1 MLNKTKAILLIKSRS
16 TKGLAIRE
24 FLVILLVICTFAAIS
39 VMGLKVFKKTALS
52 TIVRYDLKKLFEAEQ
67 VYHNSHD
74 TFKGSVGDIISND
87 PTISSTFTLEGF
99 SPSANTTIIIID
111 DDPFTAVG
119 NNEGVE
125 ITFAYDIKTNII
137 REEKKD
143 GKL

>member
-1 MLNKTKAILLIKSRS
+1 
-16 TKGLAIRE
+16 
-24 FLVILLVICTFAAIS
+24 
-39 VMGLKVFKKTALS
+39 MGLMDFKKAALK

-67 VYHNSHD
+67 IYYNRHD

-99 SPSANTTIIIID
+99 SPSANTTITIID

-119 NNEGVE
+119 KNEGVE